1 MTQKL
6 ECQVCPV
13 RYRRV
18 EARWRTLGRMLLY
31 ALRLKRAGHRP
42 VLPCHQIARNKN
54 ARRSI
59 RPRPG
64 ADEPLARQGGGTPG
78 IDRKKSIE
86 TLTFD

>member
-1 MTQKL
+1 M
-6 ECQVCPV
+6 
-13 RYRRV
+13 
-18 EARWRTLGRMLLY
+18 GRMLLY

-64 ADEPLARQGGGTPG
+64 ADGPMARQEGDAPE
-78 IDRKKSIE
+78 IDRQKSIE